1 MFCHYLLIEKMAHA
15 IDLFYYLKIGCRK
28 SISTEGQKRHN
39 QLFDIFVTTLF
50 FRCHHFII
58 SLPLFFVTTLYSHR
72 RLNDN
77 KRVKS
82 RQKSKESGDNKIKR
96 RQTNQSGEAKIKRR
110 ERKIKRREKNKAAR
124 NKSDNNKIK
133 QYVSLHWFYL
143 GCLGPQKNI
152 LM

>member
-1 MFCHYLLIEKMAHA
+1 MFCHYLLLEKMTHA

-39 QLFDIFVTTLF
+39 QLFHIFFTTLF
-50 FRCHHFII
+50 FCCHHFII
-58 SLPLFFVTTLYSHR
+58 SLPLFFVATLYSHR

-96 RQTNQSGEAKIKRR
+96 RQKNQSGEAKIKRR
-110 ERKIKRREKNKAAR
+110 ERKNRATRK
-124 NKSDNNKIK
+124 KSDNNKIK
-133 QYVSLHWFYL
+133 QYVSIHWFYL
-143 GCLGPQKNI
+143 RCLGPQKNM